1 MELFMA
7 RNHSFENA
15 SLLYCTSKWVDFNL
29 DDESESEESIFSN
42 AIWLSPKNEADE
54 YLRRGTCILIKEFP
68 PGFDALEREM
78 ANDLTRK
85 EVDKKL
91 EINSYETCDTDS
103 SVFDSHVFG
112 FMNKDFA
119 KKETKSNQ
127 TALRVR
133 YFIKENSFSLL
144 IVIKYFESTSPI
156 IISDIIAV
164 IETLKP
170 ECKI

>member
-1 MELFMA
+1 MGLFMV

-15 SLLYCTSKWVDFNL
+15 SLLYSTSKWVDFNL
-29 DDESESEESIFSN
+29 DDESESEEAIFSN

-68 PGFDALEREM
+68 PEFDVLEREM

-91 EINSYETCDTDS
+91 EINSYETCDTGS
-103 SVFDSHVFG
+103 SVFDSYVFG
-112 FMNKDFA
+112 FMGRDFA
-119 KKETKSNQ
+119 RKETESNH
-127 TALRVR
+127 TALRAR
-133 YFIKENSFSLL
+133 YFVKEKSFSLL

-156 IISDIIAV
+156 ILSDIIAV
-164 IETLKP
+164 IETVKP
-170 ECKI
+170 K